1 MPPDLEDS
9 FYTTKIKKHYI
20 EETDKKR
27 PNGRMAQLSMNLLC
41 YSLSGHKRMLNI
53 GGWVI
58 ILLLVGS
65 FLSWIILFSEDGDSG
80 LVPMPGPGQGDKT
93 IVDDEQYTFCH
104 IMCRSF

>member
-1 MPPDLEDS
+1 
-9 FYTTKIKKHYI
+9 
-20 EETDKKR
+20 
-27 PNGRMAQLSMNLLC
+27 MAQLRMNLSC
-41 YSLSGHKRMLNI
+41 YSLFGHKRMLNI
-53 GGWVI
+53 GRRVI

-65 FLSWIILFSEDGDSG
+65 FLAWIILFSEDGYSG